1 MREGETL
8 RKGHRG
14 PGIRRAGEDLFR
26 AHYSGVLAFVLSQV
40 GSLRRAKEI
49 TADAFASILETP
61 PSAPVPVEP
70 KIALFSRAKRMLEVE
85 RKVELISPLA
95 SKPEALRGPARLRRV
110 EKCVRRLG
118 HREQGI
124 ISLRFDAG
132 LSCREIGLVMGMN
145 EVEVMLDVL
154 RSLRD
159 IKACM
164 DAGGKRARSR
174 RQNTSAQ
181 PAAG

>member
-8 RKGHRG
+8 RKGRRQ
-14 PGIRRAGEDLFR
+14 PGIRRAREDLFR
-26 AHYSGVLAFVLSQV
+26 AHYSGLLAFVLSQV
-40 GSLRRAKEI
+40 RDLQRAKEI
-49 TADAFASILETP
+49 TADAFAAVLETP
-61 PSAPVPVEP
+61 PFAPVPVEP
-70 KIALFSRAKRMLEVE
+70 KIALFSRARQALEVE
-85 RKVELISPLA
+85 QKVELIAPLVSA
-95 SKPEALRGPARLRRV
+95 PEALRGPARLRRV

-118 HREQGI
+118 RREQGI

-154 RSLRD
+154 RALRS

-164 DAGGKRARSR
+164 DAGSGGTPSR
-174 RQNTSAQ
+174 PRNSAQ
-181 PAAG
+181 RAAG